1 MQFIFFE
8 HVLYHRHAFHKQ
20 FNFGVQVVAQCIIIC
35 ITFMY
40 NNIVIGCMSV
50 MLDRG
55 FISEFLH
62 NIIQYMVMS
71 AAAYMLQI
79 P

>member
-40 NNIVIGCMSV
+40 NNIVSGCMSV
-50 MLDRG
+50 MLD
-55 FISEFLH
+55 S
-62 NIIQYMVMS
+62 
-71 AAAYMLQI
+71 
-79 P
+79 